1 MPEPQHQQRGV
12 VCLRCHLHRKVRD
25 VGVIVMV
32 DIMVMVWGQIF
43 SREVVI
49 TSWVSKGIPYGSVRL
64 GVHTNMGSTVGLFV
78 SEMTKH

>member
-1 MPEPQHQQRGV
+1 MRSNASFRKDAGSSAPTKGV

-43 SREVVI
+43 SRK
-49 TSWVSKGIPYGSVRL
+49 SSSQAGCPRVSGYPVWERQTRSAYEYG
-64 GVHTNMGSTVGLFV
+64 
-78 SEMTKH
+78 

>member
-25 VGVIVMV
+25 VGVIVTM

-43 SREVVI
+43 IREVVI
-49 TSWVSKGIPYGSVRL
+49 TSLLSKGKTRMEASDSKCIQIWVAQW
-64 GVHTNMGSTVGLFV
+64 V
-78 SEMTKH
+78 